1 MQPHAYTGCLTL
13 PSLLSLTTVIPSWG
27 TICEVVLQAR
37 EGRSPAG
44 AAPRRS
50 SSHRGGQH
58 RRVQQRPGSE
68 CAILEIS
75 GQRWKELLY
84 CQGRRD
90 CPTLQAPAA
99 PPPPAWRCLVFYY
112 DFTFIYL
119 HFYKLGFLR
128 LFFQQLL
135 FTLSL
140 TSSARI
146 CVYRGGVVRVC
157 LWTVLS
163 IFLRK
168 KHFKGLCL

>member
-58 RRVQQRPGSE
+58 RRVQQRPGVSVRSWRFLGRGGKN
-68 CAILEIS
+68 CCTVRGGGTA
-75 GQRWKELLY
+75 QRCK
-84 CQGRRD
+84 
-90 CPTLQAPAA
+90 LQQPL
-99 PPPPAWRCLVFYY
+99 PPAWRCLVFYY

-119 HFYKLGFLR
+119 HFYKLGFLL

-168 KHFKGLCL
+168 IHFKGLCL